1 MDDSK
6 LLSTLNSHIVA
17 RVFDD
22 KSNKL
27 EPVLLHDQENMIKV
41 EDSSFLI
48 NELELQELKNSLKF
62 YNVPLEFDS
71 EYMLAP
77 IQDHRNERPYYP
89 TLVLSVERKNRLIVY
104 NDILKNGDTA
114 KACQNAFL
122 GLIKQLNRIPRE
134 VWVKEEMAPYIKPIA
149 KKLQIKLL
157 AVQTLPLLE
166 HARKEM
172 EMMIP
177 L

>member
-1 MDDSK
+1 M
-6 LLSTLNSHIVA
+6 NWN
-17 RVFDD
+17 F
-22 KSNKL
+22 KS
-27 EPVLLHDQENMIKV
+27 
-41 EDSSFLI
+41 
-48 NELELQELKNSLKF
+48 LKNSLKF
-62 YNVPLEFDS
+62 YNVPLEFDC

-89 TLVLSVERKNRLIVY
+89 TLVLSVERKNGLIIY
-104 NDILKNGDTA
+104 NEILKCGDTA
-114 KACQNAFL
+114 ETSQNAFL

-134 VWVKEEMAPYIKPIA
+134 VWVKEEMAPYLKSIA

-157 AVQTLPLLE
+157 AVQSLPLLV

-172 EMMIP
+172 EERMIP